1 LKGEFADLGV
11 HLARTGTD
19 TGMQVRAVMEKL
31 SNRMGGIAVGTVAES
46 QAAAAEARGRLAT
59 VASGILRGLADSIDA
74 KRG

>member
-1 LKGEFADLGV
+1 M

-31 SNRMGGIAVGTVAES
+31 GSRMGGIAVGSMNESMATAE
-46 QAAAAEARGRLAT
+46 EARGRLAD

-74 KRG
+74 KRK